1 MATKRE
7 STSRRRVTLLIAA
20 TIPALLLLAGCNGD
34 PLNTSNTT
42 GGGNAPIITTSPA
55 STTVTAGQPAT
66 FTVSAT
72 GASPLSFQW
81 IRDGVDIPG
90 ATQMTYVLSAATTA
104 DNGAQFSARVSN
116 SFGSVTS
123 SNATLT
129 VH

>member
-20 TIPALLLLAGCNGD
+20 TIPALLRLAACNGD

-90 ATQMTYVLSAATTA
+90 ATQMTRSEEH
-104 DNGAQFSARVSN
+104 
-116 SFGSVTS
+116 TS
-123 SNATLT
+123 ELQSPCNL
-129 VH
+129 VCRLL